1 MNIIQSVI
9 YGVVEG
15 LTEFLPISST
25 GHLIIVSKL
34 WGDSSEFIKSFEIVI
49 QLGAILAVVVI
60 YGKRLLTDF
69 ELCKK
74 IAVAF
79 IPTAILGLIFYKII
93 KQYLLG
99 NIWLVASAMLI
110 GGIIIIIFEKW
121 YKKKEISRLP
131 QEITYKQAGWI
142 GLAQSVSMI
151 PGVSRSAATIIG
163 GLALGLDR
171 KQIVEFSFWLA
182 VPTMAAA
189 SGLDLLKNYQTF
201 SSDQIIY
208 LAVGFIVAFITA
220 FMAVKLFLKYIQK
233 HDFIAFGIYRIIL
246 ASIFLFWL
254 LR

>member
-9 YGVVEG
+9 YGIVEG

-25 GHLIIVSKL
+25 GHLIIVSKIL
-34 WGDSSEFIKSFEIVI
+34 GDSSEFIKNFEIVI

-69 ELCKK
+69 DLFKK
-74 IAVAF
+74 IITAF

-99 NIWLVASAMLI
+99 NIWVVALAMLI
-110 GGIIIIIFEKW
+110 GGVIIILFEKG
-121 YKKKEISRLP
+121 YKNKARPIFGDK
-131 QEITYKQAGWI
+131 ITYKQAGLI
-142 GLAQSVSMI
+142 GLAQSLAMI

-163 GLALGLDR
+163 GLALGLNR

-189 SGLDLLKNYQTF
+189 SGLDLFKNYQ
-201 SSDQIIY
+201 SLAGDQMTY
-208 LAVGFIVAFITA
+208 LVIGFVAAFVTAFATIKVFLKFIQKNDFIV
-220 FMAVKLFLKYIQK
+220 
-233 HDFIAFGIYRIIL
+233 FGVYRIIVSL
-246 ASIFLFWL
+246 IL
-254 LR
+254 LGWIL